1 MNRKEVAVICKA
13 MSDVEYVT
21 DMEVIISRTDSRAF
35 SLAEHLCQKL
45 IYHKFLEVLLEI
57 FAEILKIIQG
67 NVLVEEL
74 VHIGFL
80 PVSPFCSEQLPV

>member
-1 MNRKEVAVICKA
+1 MNRKEGAVICEA
-13 MSDVEYVT
+13 MS

-45 IYHKFLEVLLEI
+45 ICHKLLEVLLEI

-67 NVLVEEL
+67 NGAFIQKRADIID
-74 VHIGFL
+74 HH
-80 PVSPFCSEQLPV
+80 